1 MATQGRTLQV
11 FIAADTRGFRQGLD
25 DAERRMGGFQGA
37 LGGLAGSFK
46 NMLGPAMLGAGVAA
60 GALATQFAVDGVQAA
75 MAQEEANAKLA
86 RAFEAVGLA
95 QDVEKAKAYVDQM
108 QRATGVSEEN
118 LMPALTTLAT
128 KTKDL
133 ETAQNLLGIALDTS
147 QAKGIPL
154 ENVTKAIAKAMEGN
168 TTALGKLIP
177 ELDQAA
183 LKTGGLEGATNQ
195 LQALFGGAAATQA
208 ETFKGKI
215 DRLKIGAGELQE
227 AFGTGFLDGI
237 QTAMDKLGG
246 EDSLGQTMKDLEPTI
261 QSLGLSVGTFLGD
274 VATLTFEVGKAMQA
288 FNEWKDSMGPVG
300 KAIDLFL
307 LGPIRLLAAAVRELN
322 ALTAASNLPSGV
334 AMGSPNAGLTAS
346 NTGGG
351 NFTPLGPAPISSTRT
366 PTVVAPLTALSKAT
380 ASQARRTGG
389 KVVLLG

>member
-1 MATQGRTLQV
+1 MAQGRTLQV
-11 FIAADTRGFRQGLD
+11 FIAADTKRFRDGLD

-86 RAFEAVGLA
+86 RAFAAVGLA
-95 QDVEKAKAYVDQM
+95 QDVEKAKAYVDEM

-154 ENVTKAIAKAMEGN
+154 ETVTAAIAKAMDGN
-168 TTALGKLIP
+168 TTSLGRLIP
-177 ELDQAA
+177 ELDKAA
-183 LKTGGLEGATNQ
+183 LKTGGLEGATDQ

-215 DRLKIGAGELQE
+215 DILKTGVGELQE
-227 AFGTGFLDGI
+227 SFGEGFLGAI
-237 QTAMDKLGG
+237 QTAMDKLNG
-246 EDSLGQTMKDLEPTI
+246 EDSLGQTMQDLEPI
-261 QSLGLSVGTFLGD
+261 MFDLGEQLGTLLGD
-274 VATLTFEVGKAMQA
+274 LALITIEAGKAYTA
-288 FNEWKDSMGPVG
+288 FTEWKDGMGPIG
-300 KAIDLFL
+300 QAIDLL
-307 LGPIRLLAAAVRELN
+307 LVSPITRLADALRELN
-322 ALTAASNLPSGV
+322 RLRGAGDTPAGV
-334 AMGSPNAGLTAS
+334 TFGSPQAGLTAS

-351 NFTPLGPAPISSTRT
+351 DFTPVGRASVSSSRT
-366 PTVVAPLTALSKAT
+366 PTIVAPLTALSKAT